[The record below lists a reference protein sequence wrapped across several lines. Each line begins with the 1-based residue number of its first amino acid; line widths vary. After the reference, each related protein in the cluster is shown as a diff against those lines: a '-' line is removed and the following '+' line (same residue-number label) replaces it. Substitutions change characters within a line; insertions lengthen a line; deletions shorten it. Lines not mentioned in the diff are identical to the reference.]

1 MAPQSVNALTA
12 YFERVYYDDLDKIM
26 PSTGFLSRFGRPET
40 GAITV
45 RVNDAL
51 EFSMDIVRNKKRISK
66 IYPRS
71 QAEAMTNL
79 GASQKTTTGQL
90 FENVARDFPIMRENA
105 NVSYDDTFKRLPGE
119 LAVRA
124 TDSGGSMAFTKAAI
138 NLARDVKENMMM
150 MIGKLEAIAFESLST
165 GIITLNDG
173 TTYNFGRASTN
184 TDTVGTTWN
193 NVATATP
200 FADLSTHYTIVRR
213 NGKGNPQAV
222 VMAGDAFN
230 AFLNTTEVLNSADN
244 RDISFVRA
252 SDQSLNMKPLPP
264 WVTEMESQGFSY
276 MAYYK
281 DLRTG
286 RKMYIFVYD
295 QDYQDQDSSD
305 AWANYM
311 TAKKVLF
318 FDPMM
323 RLDRFFGPRV
333 RFDYQTPEE
342 MMINRL
348 FRINRIKASLP
359 AQLGNG
365 VVESWMWHHDT
376 ISNGDKTSVGIESYM
391 CPLLACTEVDSA
403 GLLTV
408 LP

>member
-12 YFERVYYDDLDKIM
+12 YFERVFYDDLDKIK

-79 GASQKTTTGQL
+79 GANQNTTTGQL

-119 LAVRA
+119 LAVKV

-138 NLARDVKENMMM
+138 NLARDVKENMVM
-150 MIGKLEAIAFESLST
+150 MIGKLEAVAFESIST

-193 NVATATP
+193 NTTTATP
-200 FADLSTHYTIVRR
+200 FADLSTHYTTIRR
-213 NGKGNPQAV
+213 NGKGDPKAII
-222 VMAGDAFN
+222 MAGDAFN

-252 SDQSLNMKPLPP
+252 GDLNNIPLPRQE
-264 WVTEMESQGFSY
+264 WIASMEAQGFTY

-286 RKMYIFVYD
+286 RQMFIFVYD
-295 QDYQDQDSSD
+295 EDYQDQDASD
-305 AWANYM
+305 AWVQYM

-318 FDPMM
+318 MDPMM

-333 RFDYQTPEE
+333 RFDYMTPEE
-342 MMINRL
+342 TLINRL

-376 ISNGDKTSVGIESYM
+376 VTNGDKTSVGIESYM